1 MIFLPIVDRE
11 LRVAARRPITY
22 WTRLAFAMAGAGVV
36 SLALLFAAV
45 SGTGGSRIGGGLFY
59 FLSLLALGFSAFAG
73 VFLTADCLSEEKREG
88 TLGLLF
94 LTDLRGYD
102 VVLGKLLARSLNA
115 AYGLTAIFPLLAVTL
130 TMGGVTAGEFWRMAL
145 VCLNT
150 IFFSLAAGMLASSLS
165 QQNHRAMTLTAGLIV
180 AVGSIHPFVELV
192 FGLARPASP
201 SPLTAWDLAF
211 DFSYRLRGNNFWYSL
226 LFTHL
231 LSWVLLGCAGVLL
244 PRVWRPGSGWISF
257 SSNKRTPALDRAQSR
272 RASKRGPL
280 LERNPVYWLAIRKSR
295 VTPAWWLIWA
305 ALAVGL
311 VVLPSPDP
319 AIAVAIGQHAWPFML
334 GLLRI
339 FVGVYACRFFAEARQ
354 AGSLELLLCTPLTID
369 EILRS

>member
-150 IFFSLAAGMLASSLS
+150 IFFSLAAGMLVSSLS
-165 QQNHRAMTLTAGLIV
+165 QQNHRAMTVTGGLIV

-192 FGLARPASP
+192 FGLAGLALP
-201 SPLTAWDLAF
+201 SPLTAWHLAF

-244 PRVWRPGSGWISF
+244 PRVWR
-257 SSNKRTPALDRAQSR
+257 
-272 RASKRGPL
+272 
-280 LERNPVYWLAIRKSR
+280 
-295 VTPAWWLIWA
+295 
-305 ALAVGL
+305 
-311 VVLPSPDP
+311 
-319 AIAVAIGQHAWPFML
+319 
-334 GLLRI
+334 
-339 FVGVYACRFFAEARQ
+339 
-354 AGSLELLLCTPLTID
+354 
-369 EILRS
+369 